1 MVKLGVIQIDSESRL
16 RPNFQRRLLAF
27 ESKTTRHWRK
37 SRRHRERSTKMV
49 TTVSSLR
56 DVCSETLWHSA
67 DLPAYGP

>member
-37 SRRHRERSTKMV
+37 NR
-49 TTVSSLR
+49 
-56 DVCSETLWHSA
+56 
-67 DLPAYGP
+67 